1 MTHSFHRSP
10 PGGLIPERR
19 FILFILSLA
28 YLAQQALSAT
38 VTGTLDHKQLDF
50 PAKPPG
56 LTNRPTIGQPEIEFS
71 STQAEKLG
79 GADVTNLLVT
89 SIADL
94 LYHSDRFTLT
104 RSKQPRCRCL
114 VRLSDL
120 AINPAGNT
128 TKFNPGMATQVIG
141 SFFKAKDS
149 GMPSQLVDLSTNV
162 NWSSD
167 KLKLNVH
174 CAVSVEILDAQS
186 EAVLAQDEGDETW
199 TNTAKAIGL
208 ELLGVTYGKGDKGI
222 SDSSGSASLSGT
234 GADYQ
239 VSLIKLASYRA
250 LCKLLPTLDTK
261 LLELTDAPP
270 QKKEANELAT
280 ATLFPTDSGEKLFC
294 SNCGRPV
301 NPGNKFCTHCGTQI
315 NK

>member
-1 MTHSFHRSP
+1 MKHSFHRSP

-19 FILFILSLA
+19 FVLFILSLA
-28 YLAQQALSAT
+28 YLTQQALSAT
-38 VTGTLDHKQLDF
+38 VTGTLERTQLDF

-56 LTNRPTIGQPEIEFS
+56 LTNRPTIGQPEIKFS

-79 GADVTNLLVT
+79 GADVTNLLAT

-104 RSKQPRCRCL
+104 HSKQPRCRC
-114 VRLSDL
+114 VVKLSDL
-120 AINPAGNT
+120 GINPAGNT

-141 SFFKAKDS
+141 SLFKAKDS
-149 GMPSQLVDLSTNV
+149 GIPSQFVDLSTNV

-186 EAVLAQDEGDETW
+186 EAVLAQDVGDETC

-208 ELLGVTYGKGDKGI
+208 ELLGLTYGKGDKGS
-222 SDSSGSASLSGT
+222 SDSSGSTSLAGT

-239 VSLIKLASYRA
+239 GRLIKLAAYRA

-261 LLELTDAPP
+261 LLEMTDAPAK
-270 QKKEANELAT
+270 KKEMNELVT
-280 ATLFPTDSGEKLFC
+280 ISPTDSSEKLFC
-294 SNCGRPV
+294 SNCGHPV
-301 NPGNKFCTHCGTQI
+301 NPGNKFCTHCGTQVS
-315 NK
+315 K